1 MSLSQVKAGIP
12 ARRIVLGGFS
22 QGGAVA
28 LYTALTSKLQLA
40 GILALS
46 TWLPISKSIPWENVP
61 KTKILQCHG
70 DEDEM
75 ISLERAEKT
84 ADILKKHF
92 PSSMTFKTYK
102 GLNHTINS
110 EDEQTDIF
118 NFFSEVLPAQVSK
131 L

>member
-1 MSLSQVKAGIP
+1 MLQVEAGIP
-12 ARRIVLGGFS
+12 AKRIVLGGFS

-28 LYTALTSKLQLA
+28 LYTALTSKLELA

-46 TWLPISKSIPWENVP
+46 TWLPISKSIPWENAP
-61 KTKILQCHG
+61 KVKILQCHG

-75 ISLERAEKT
+75 IALERAEKT
-84 ADILKKHF
+84 ATLLKKHF
-92 PSSMTFKTYK
+92 PTSMTFKMYT

-110 EDEQTDIF
+110 EKEQTDIL
-118 NFFSEVLPAQVSK
+118 NFFREVLPAHESK

>member
-1 MSLSQVKAGIP
+1 MLQVEAGIP

-28 LYTALTSKLQLA
+28 LYTALTSKHQLA

-61 KTKILQCHG
+61 RAKILQCHG

-75 ISLERAEKT
+75 ISLDRAEKT

-92 PSSMTFKTYK
+92 QSSMTFKKYT

-118 NFFSEVLPAQVSK
+118 NFFKEVLPERESK